1 MDQTGTM
8 EFMLAHCQ
16 MMLVTRN
23 LRIIWTG
30 GWDKNKKHFCL
41 IL

>member
-16 MMLVTRN
+16 MMLVMRN
-23 LRIIWTG
+23 IRIIWTEVETEVFNSE
-30 GWDKNKKHFCL
+30 K
-41 IL
+41 